1 MRPRTY
7 SARELRRQEKRLL
20 NRKPSRE
27 RAVIPPPMTIKM
39 MYVLDPLERII
50 DDIERTGT
58 VEVANGQPIF
68 RHLEK
73 SGSVAYPAAP
83 AIDGIADFFEM
94 FCTRRGSSME
104 LAGIRQFAKKL
115 EYGMQLT
122 QQNLDAA
129 RADMQRMRGLV
140 PLLTQEEADSLILQV
155 QIKSEMEI
163 SYGHAQNFPEQI

>member
-1 MRPRTY
+1 M
-7 SARELRRQEKRLL
+7 
-20 NRKPSRE
+20 
-27 RAVIPPPMTIKM
+27 
-39 MYVLDPLERII
+39 ERII

-73 SGSVAYPAAP
+73 SGSIAYPAAP

-94 FCTRRGSSME
+94 FCSCRGSSMP

-129 RADMQRMRGLV
+129 RADMQRMPGLV
-140 PLLTQEEADSLILQV
+140 LLLTQDEADSLIISV
-155 QIKSEMEI
+155 QLKSEL
-163 SYGHAQNFPEQI
+163 

>member
-1 MRPRTY
+1 MRQRMY
-7 SARELRRQEKRLL
+7 SARELRRLEKRTQ
-20 NRKPSRE
+20 NQKPPRSRA
-27 RAVIPPPMTIKM
+27 AVAPSMMVKM

-73 SGSVAYPAAP
+73 SGSVAYSAAP

-94 FCTRRGSSME
+94 FCIRRGSSMD
-104 LAGIRQFAKKL
+104 LVGIRQFAKKL

-129 RADMQRMRGLV
+129 RADMQKMRGLV
-140 PLLTQEEADSLILQV
+140 PLLRQEEADSLILQV
-155 QIKSEMEI
+155 QIKSEMEAGV
-163 SYGHAQNFPEQI
+163 SQ